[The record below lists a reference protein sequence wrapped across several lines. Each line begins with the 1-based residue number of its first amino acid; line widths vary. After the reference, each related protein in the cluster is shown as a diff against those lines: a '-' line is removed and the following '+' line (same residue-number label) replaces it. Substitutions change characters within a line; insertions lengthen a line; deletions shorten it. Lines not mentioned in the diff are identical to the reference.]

1 MMSLYQDK
9 TEPEL
14 RALLAELQ
22 QEKVDMQSYWMD
34 GQGDEWTSLLSEID
48 QVERLLRN
56 YT

>member
-1 MMSLYQDK
+1 MTSLYQDK